1 MRNITKLA
9 FSVAM
14 IISAGMANAKT
25 ELSVWED
32 IQKSKGIEQAVAD
45 FEKEFDVDVKIQE
58 MPYTTQIEKL
68 RLDGPAGIGPD
79 VMVIP
84 HDQLGAAVVQNLISP
99 LNKLNKE
106 IYTESSLSAFTT
118 NGNVYGAP
126 KVVETI
132 AMFYNKDLIKEPFE
146 NLEDYYT
153 YSKEHTKDGN
163 YGLLAKFDSTY
174 YVYGAIRPYG
184 AYVFKRNENG
194 DYDAT
199 DVGLSNAGAVEGM
212 TYIKKFYKD
221 GLFPTGIIGE
231 NGVNA
236 IDSLFTEKKAAAV
249 INGPWA
255 VEPYQKAGINFGVVP
270 LPKLPNGQPM
280 SSFMGVKGYVVST
293 WSKDKELAEKFI
305 NYINQPKYAAIRF
318 EKTME
323 IPPVKEVMNDP
334 KFKENPIAS
343 AIAVQASRA
352 EPMPS
357 IPEMSEV
364 WGPIDAALQLIVT
377 DKQDVK
383 SALESATEHINN
395 QIEAFRSGM

>member
-1 MRNITKLA
+1 MKKITKLA
-9 FSVAM
+9 LSVTM
-14 IISAGMANAKT
+14 VLSAGIACAKPQ
-25 ELSVWED
+25 LNVWED
-32 IQKSKGIEQAVAD
+32 IQKSKGITQAVAD
-45 FEKEFDVDVKIQE
+45 FEKEYDVEVKIQE

-99 LNKLNKE
+99 LTSLDKD
-106 IYTESSLSAFTT
+106 IYTESSLSAFAA
-118 NGNVYGAP
+118 NGNQYGAP

-146 NLEDYYT
+146 NLEDYYN
-153 YSKEHTKDGN
+153 YSKEHAKDGK

-174 YVYGAIRPYG
+174 YVYGALKPYG
-184 AYVFKRNENG
+184 AYVFKRGENG

-199 DVGLSNAGAVEGM
+199 DVGLSNAGAVEAM
-212 TYIKKFYKD
+212 TYIKKFYKE
-221 GLFPTGIIGE
+221 GLFPTGIVGE

-270 LPKLPNGQPM
+270 LPKLPNGKPM

-318 EKTME
+318 EKTLE
-323 IPPVKEVMNDP
+323 IPPVKAVMADP
-334 KFKENPIAS
+334 KFNQNPIAK
-343 AIAVQASRA
+343 AIAEQAARA

-383 SALESATEHINN
+383 SALEGATEHINN

>member
-174 YVYGAIRPYG
+174 YVYGAIKPYG
-184 AYVFKRNENG
+184 AYVFKRNDSG

-255 VEPYQKAGINFGVVP
+255 VEPYQKAGINFGVVS

-383 SALESATEHINN
+383 SALEGATEHINN